1 MNDSVKTDDSVSV
14 QAGTHAQKRQ
24 SLSDEKSTGYRLVK
38 HLRAQA
44 AGEGEKSA
52 RQPKKNNKAIAIN
65 LRLKKT
71 DLAVIDAL
79 AEHFKV
85 SRSYILERLVAN
97 DIKTM
102 FHHLHGRDQV
112 TLADRVDKDIE
123 ESGFENEYRGR
134 TWYWDT
140 VGQDTYSLNESD
152 RNSNPILEWS

>member
-1 MNDSVKTDDSVSV
+1 MNDSVKTDDSVSA

-24 SLSDEKSTGYRLVK
+24 SLSDDKSMGYQLVE

-44 AGEGEKSA
+44 AGVGEKSA
-52 RQPKKNNKAIAIN
+52 KQLKKNNKAVSIN
-65 LRLKKT
+65 LRLNKN
-71 DLAVIDAL
+71 DLVVIDAL

-85 SRSYILERLVAN
+85 SRSYILERMVSS
-97 DIKTM
+97 DICTM

-112 TLADRVDKDIE
+112 TLADQVDKDIE

-140 VGQDTYSLNESD
+140 VEQDYNL
-152 RNSNPILEWS
+152 SNPINTGNILEW